1 MANPMIGKSSSQSSR
16 PKEPKKANITP
27 LSTRRFVA
35 WTVEITLFIASG
47 LVPYALGVY
56 VNSRSEIRRVPL
68 NPVLVVTEKA
78 IARPLALPV
87 SYGIRNVA
95 WPTNILWTL
104 ALLLPTGISAWQLYL
119 LAKTGSSTPKRWFGV
134 RVVNELGTP
143 PGLSAV
149 VVREGL
155 GRWTVPVSA
164 AYMLWRYSFLFPNL
178 ALFTSLIMLMILV
191 ESKGWPAQKH
201 RRSFHDQLAGTY
213 TIDAASTVIHPGEQS
228 KVIEND
234 VVDSSSTQKSSSIPS
249 PRNNPNLSL
258 LLVGLTSMIAVLS
271 TLIGTQIYIQTQENY
286 RRSEQTNSQK
296 FIELIKALNPNNGV
310 TNEDR
315 QRAVLALGSI
325 DDKQSVKLLIDL
337 LVKETDPKT
346 LDTIQQALTNT
357 GFKAIPELNR
367 MNQFLVKELQSTGK
381 SPNGEV
387 RQNQLILTQQVINKI
402 LAIYSGKINK
412 IDLSNAELGS
422 QVSGEKSLFNLVLNN
437 IDLSGIVLKSANLNQ
452 ANFQGSRFR
461 SVGEDGRWDTYD
473 DVIADLNNAQ
483 LKQANL
489 SNANLSRVSMSR
501 SDLSQANLNKANLSY
516 TRLFGANLSSTQL
529 VGTDL
534 RNAILEN
541 ASLTNADLSNANLTE
556 ANLYAAHLVRV
567 SAIGTQLAYANLTN
581 TDWQGADLS
590 EGYLDY
596 ANLSNA
602 NLSASRLTGATL
614 RWTNLENANLRNAD
628 LSRADLR
635 GANLTGTDFQGTILF
650 AGKQNP
656 EDQFVETPDIGSQNA
671 SIKGVDF
678 SKAKNLDPQQLAFIC
693 TQGGLHSRC
702 P

>member
-27 LSTRRFVA
+27 LATRRFVA

-104 ALLLPTGISAWQLYL
+104 ALLLPTGLSAWQLCL
-119 LAKTGSSTPKRWFGV
+119 LAKTGSTIPKRWFGV
-134 RVVNELGTP
+134 RVVNEAGTA
-143 PGLSAV
+143 PGLGAV
-149 VVREGL
+149 IVREGL

-164 AYMLWRYSFLFPNL
+164 AYLLWRYSFVFPNL
-178 ALFTSLIMLMILV
+178 ALFTSLTMLMILA
-191 ESKGWPAQKH
+191 ESKGWPNERH
-201 RRSFHDQLAGTY
+201 RRSFHDQLAGIY
-213 TIDAASTVIHPGEQS
+213 TIDAASTIIPGEQS
-228 KVIEND
+228 TIQEDDAATKQ
-234 VVDSSSTQKSSSIPS
+234 SPS
-249 PRNNPNLSL
+249 PKNNSNLGL
-258 LLVGLTSMIAVLS
+258 FLVGLTSMIAVLS
-271 TLIGTQIYIQTQENY
+271 TLIGTQIYIQTQESQ
-286 RRSEQTNSQK
+286 RRSEQTNNQK

-315 QRAVLALGSI
+315 QRVILALGSV
-325 DDKQSVKLLIDL
+325 DDKQAIKLLIDL

-367 MNQFLVKELQSTGK
+367 MNQFLAGELASMGK
-381 SPNGEV
+381 SDNGEV

-402 LAIYSGKINK
+402 LAIYSGKINN
-412 IDLSNAELGS
+412 IDLSKAELGS
-422 QVSGEKSLFNLVLNN
+422 QESGGKVLFNLVLNN
-437 IDLSGIVLKSANLNQ
+437 VDLSGIVLKSANLNQ

-473 DVIADLNNAQ
+473 DAIADLNNVQ

-501 SDLSQANLNKANLSY
+501 SDLSRANLNKANLSY

-567 SAIGTQLAYANLTN
+567 SAIGTQLAYANLTK

-590 EGYLDY
+590 ESYLDY
-596 ANLSNA
+596 ANLSYA
-602 NLSASRLTGATL
+602 NLSATRLNGASL
-614 RWTNLENANLRNAD
+614 RWANLENTNLRNTD

-635 GANLTGTDFQGTILF
+635 GANVTGADFQGTILF
-650 AGKQNP
+650 VGKQNP
-656 EDQFVETPDIGSQNA
+656 ADQFVETTDIGLQNA

>member
-27 LSTRRFVA
+27 LATRRFVA

-104 ALLLPTGISAWQLYL
+104 ALLLPTSLSAWQLYL
-119 LAKTGSSTPKRWFGV
+119 LAKTGSTIPKRWFGV
-134 RVVNELGTP
+134 RVVNEAGTA
-143 PGLSAV
+143 PGLGAV
-149 VVREGL
+149 IVREGL

-164 AYMLWRYSFLFPNL
+164 AYLLWRYSFVFPNL
-178 ALFTSLIMLMILV
+178 ALFTSLTMLMILA
-191 ESKGWPAQKH
+191 ESKGWPNEKH
-201 RRSFHDQLAGTY
+201 RRSFHDQLAGIY
-213 TIDAASTVIHPGEQS
+213 TIDAASTIIPGEQS
-228 KVIEND
+228 TIQEDDAATKQ
-234 VVDSSSTQKSSSIPS
+234 SPS
-249 PRNNPNLSL
+249 PKNNSNLGL
-258 LLVGLTSMIAVLS
+258 FLVGLTSMIAVLS
-271 TLIGTQIYIQTQENY
+271 TLIGTQIYIQTQESQ
-286 RRSEQTNSQK
+286 RRSEQTNNQK

-315 QRAVLALGSI
+315 QRVILALGSV
-325 DDKQSVKLLIDL
+325 DDKQAIKLLIDL

-367 MNQFLVKELQSTGK
+367 MNQFLAGELASMGK
-381 SPNGEV
+381 SDNGEV

-402 LAIYSGKINK
+402 LAIYSGKINN
-412 IDLSNAELGS
+412 IDLSKAELGS
-422 QVSGEKSLFNLVLNN
+422 QESGGKVLFNLVLNN
-437 IDLSGIVLKSANLNQ
+437 VDLSGIVLKSANLNQ

-473 DVIADLNNAQ
+473 DAIADLNNVQ

-501 SDLSQANLNKANLSY
+501 SDLSRANLNKANLSY

-567 SAIGTQLAYANLTN
+567 SAIGTQLAYANLTK

-590 EGYLDY
+590 ESYLDY
-596 ANLSNA
+596 ANLSYA
-602 NLSASRLTGATL
+602 NLSATRLNGASL
-614 RWTNLENANLRNAD
+614 RWANLENTNLRNTD

-635 GANLTGTDFQGTILF
+635 GANVTGADFQGTILF
-650 AGKQNP
+650 VGKQNP
-656 EDQFVETPDIGSQNA
+656 ADQFVETTDIGLQNA

>member
-16 PKEPKKANITP
+16 SKEPKQAKITP
-27 LSTRRFVA
+27 LATRRFVA

-104 ALLLPTGISAWQLYL
+104 ALLIPTSFGAWQLYL
-119 LAKTGSSTPKRWFGV
+119 LAKTGSTIPKRWFSV
-134 RVVNELGTP
+134 RVVNAAGTAPGLGTV
-143 PGLSAV
+143 L
-149 VVREGL
+149 VREGL

-164 AYMLWRYSFLFPNL
+164 AYLLWRYSFIFPNL
-178 ALFTSLIMLMILV
+178 ALFTSLTMLMILA
-191 ESKGWPAQKH
+191 ESQGWPVQKQ

-213 TIDAASTVIHPGEQS
+213 TIDATSTVSHPGEQS
-228 KVIEND
+228 TIND
-234 VVDSSSTQKSSSIPS
+234 ADVDSAATQKSSSTS
-249 PRNNPNLSL
+249 VPRNNPPLSL
-258 LLVGLTSMIAVLS
+258 FLVGLTSMIAVLS
-271 TLIGTQIYIQTQENY
+271 TLVGTQIYIQTQESQ

-296 FIELIKALNPNNGV
+296 FIELIKALNPNNAV
-310 TNEDR
+310 SNEER
-315 QRAVLALGSI
+315 QRAVLALGTI
-325 DDKQSVKLLIDL
+325 DDKQSIKLLIDL

-346 LDTIQQALTNT
+346 LDTIQQALSNT

-367 MNQFLVKELQSTGK
+367 MNQFLAGELQSMGK
-381 SPNGEV
+381 SPNGEI

-402 LAIYSGKINK
+402 LAVYSGKINN
-412 IDLSNAELGS
+412 IDLSKAQLGS
-422 QVSGEKSLFNLVLNN
+422 QASGGKTLFNLVLNN

-501 SDLSQANLNKANLSY
+501 SDLSRANLNKANLSY
-516 TRLFGANLSSTQL
+516 SRLFAANLSSTQL

-541 ASLTNADLSNANLTE
+541 ASLVNADLSNANLTE
-556 ANLYAAHLVRV
+556 ANLYAARLVRV
-567 SAIGTQLAYANLTN
+567 SAIGTQLAYANLTK

-590 EGYLDY
+590 EAYLDY
-596 ANLSNA
+596 ANLGDA
-602 NLSASRLTGATL
+602 NLTATRLTGVSL
-614 RWTNLENANLRNAD
+614 RSANLENANLQNAD

-635 GANLTGTDFQGTILF
+635 EANVDGANFQGTILF

-656 EDQFVETPDIGSQNA
+656 ADQFVETPDIGSQNA

-678 SKAKNLDPQQLAFIC
+678 TKAKNLDPQQLAFIC

>member
-1 MANPMIGKSSSQSSR
+1 
-16 PKEPKKANITP
+16 
-27 LSTRRFVA
+27 
-35 WTVEITLFIASG
+35 
-47 LVPYALGVY
+47 
-56 VNSRSEIRRVPL
+56 
-68 NPVLVVTEKA
+68 
-78 IARPLALPV
+78 
-87 SYGIRNVA
+87 
-95 WPTNILWTL
+95 ILWTL
-104 ALLLPTGISAWQLYL
+104 ALLLPIGLSAWQLYL
-119 LAKTGSSTPKRWFGV
+119 LAQTGSTIPKRWFGV
-134 RVVNELGTP
+134 RVVNAAGTAPGLGTV
-143 PGLSAV
+143 L
-149 VVREGL
+149 VREGL

-164 AYMLWRYSFLFPNL
+164 AYLLWRYSFVFPNL
-178 ALFTSLIMLMILV
+178 ALFTSLTMLMILA
-191 ESKGWPAQKH
+191 ESKGWPIQKQ

-213 TIDAASTVIHPGEQS
+213 TIDVTSTVTHPGEQS
-228 KVIEND
+228 TTNGDE
-234 VVDSSSTQKSSSIPS
+234 VDSSSTQQSSPS
-249 PRNNPNLSL
+249 PSLRNNPNLSL
-258 LLVGLTSMIAVLS
+258 FLVGLTSMIAVLS
-271 TLIGTQIYIQTQENY
+271 TLIGTQIYIQTQESQ
-286 RRSEQTNSQK
+286 RRREQTN
-296 FIELIKALNPNNGV
+296 IELIKTLNPNNSV
-310 TNEDR
+310 TSEDR
-315 QRAVLALGSI
+315 QRAILALGSI
-325 DDKQSVKLLIDL
+325 DNKQSIKLLVDL

-367 MNQFLVKELQSTGK
+367 MNQFIARELGSMGK
-381 SPNGEV
+381 SPNWEV

-412 IDLSNAELGS
+412 IDLSDAQLGS
-422 QVSGEKSLFNLVLNN
+422 QISRAKPLFNLVLNN

-473 DVIADLNNAQ
+473 DVIADLNNTQ
-483 LKQANL
+483 LKQANF

-516 TRLFGANLSSTQL
+516 TRLFAANLSSTQL

-534 RNAILEN
+534 SNAILEN
-541 ASLTNADLSNANLTE
+541 AILTNADLSNANLTE

-567 SAIGTQLAYANLTN
+567 SAIGTQLAYANLTK

-590 EGYLDY
+590 ESYLDY

-602 NLSASRLTGATL
+602 NLSATRLTGANL
-614 RWTNLENANLRNAD
+614 RSANLESANLRNAD

-635 GANLTGTDFQGTILF
+635 GANVAGADFQGTILF
-650 AGKQNP
+650 VGKQNP
-656 EDQFVETPDIGSQNA
+656 ADQFVETPDLGSQNA

-678 SKAKNLDPQQLAFIC
+678 GQAKNLDPQQLAFIC

>member
-27 LSTRRFVA
+27 LATRRFVA

-104 ALLLPTGISAWQLYL
+104 ALLLPTGLSAWQLCL
-119 LAKTGSSTPKRWFGV
+119 LAKTGSTIPKRWFGV
-134 RVVNELGTP
+134 RVVNEAGTA
-143 PGLSAV
+143 PGLGAV
-149 VVREGL
+149 IVREGL

-164 AYMLWRYSFLFPNL
+164 AYLLWRYSFVFPNL
-178 ALFTSLIMLMILV
+178 ALFTSLTMLMILA
-191 ESKGWPAQKH
+191 ESKGWPNEKH
-201 RRSFHDQLAGTY
+201 RRSFHDQLAGIY
-213 TIDAASTVIHPGEQS
+213 TIDAASTIIPGEQS
-228 KVIEND
+228 TIQEDDAATKQ
-234 VVDSSSTQKSSSIPS
+234 SPS
-249 PRNNPNLSL
+249 PKNNSNLGL
-258 LLVGLTSMIAVLS
+258 FLVGLTSMIAVLS
-271 TLIGTQIYIQTQENY
+271 TLIGTQIYIQTQESQ
-286 RRSEQTNSQK
+286 RRSEQTNNQK

-315 QRAVLALGSI
+315 QRVILALGSV
-325 DDKQSVKLLIDL
+325 DDKQAIKLLIDL

-367 MNQFLVKELQSTGK
+367 MNQFLAGELASMGK
-381 SPNGEV
+381 SDNGEV

-402 LAIYSGKINK
+402 LAIYSGKINN
-412 IDLSNAELGS
+412 IDLSKAELGS
-422 QVSGEKSLFNLVLNN
+422 QESGGKVLFNLVLNN
-437 IDLSGIVLKSANLNQ
+437 VDLSGIVLKSANLNQ

-473 DVIADLNNAQ
+473 DAIADLNNVQ

-501 SDLSQANLNKANLSY
+501 SDLSRANLNKANLSY

-567 SAIGTQLAYANLTN
+567 SAIGTQLAYANLTK

-590 EGYLDY
+590 ESYLDY
-596 ANLSNA
+596 ANLSYA
-602 NLSASRLTGATL
+602 NLSATRLNGASL
-614 RWTNLENANLRNAD
+614 RWANLENTNLRNTD

-635 GANLTGTDFQGTILF
+635 GANVTGADFQGTILF
-650 AGKQNP
+650 VGKQNP
-656 EDQFVETPDIGSQNA
+656 ADQFVETTDIGLQNA

-693 TQGGLHSRC
+693 TQGGLNSRC

>member
-27 LSTRRFVA
+27 LATRRFVA

-104 ALLLPTGISAWQLYL
+104 ALLLPTGLSAWQLCL
-119 LAKTGSSTPKRWFGV
+119 LAKTGSTIPKRWFGV
-134 RVVNELGTP
+134 RVVNEAGTA
-143 PGLSAV
+143 PGLGAV
-149 VVREGL
+149 IVREGL

-164 AYMLWRYSFLFPNL
+164 AYLLWRYSFVFPNL
-178 ALFTSLIMLMILV
+178 ALFTSLTMLMILA
-191 ESKGWPAQKH
+191 ESKGWPNEKH
-201 RRSFHDQLAGTY
+201 RRSFHDQLAGIY
-213 TIDAASTVIHPGEQS
+213 TIDAASTIIPGEQS
-228 KVIEND
+228 TIQEDDTATKQ
-234 VVDSSSTQKSSSIPS
+234 SPS
-249 PRNNPNLSL
+249 PKNNSNLGL
-258 LLVGLTSMIAVLS
+258 FLVGLTSMIAVLS
-271 TLIGTQIYIQTQENY
+271 TLIGTQIYIQTQESQ
-286 RRSEQTNSQK
+286 RRSEQTNNQK

-315 QRAVLALGSI
+315 QRVILALGSV
-325 DDKQSVKLLIDL
+325 DDKQAIKLLIDL

-367 MNQFLVKELQSTGK
+367 MNQFLAGELASMGK
-381 SPNGEV
+381 SDNGEV

-402 LAIYSGKINK
+402 LAIYSGKINN
-412 IDLSNAELGS
+412 IDLSKAELGS
-422 QVSGEKSLFNLVLNN
+422 QESGGKVLFNLVLNN
-437 IDLSGIVLKSANLNQ
+437 VDLSGIVLKSANLNQ

-473 DVIADLNNAQ
+473 DAIADLNNVQ

-501 SDLSQANLNKANLSY
+501 SDLSRANLNKANLSY

-567 SAIGTQLAYANLTN
+567 SAIGTQLAYANLTK

-590 EGYLDY
+590 ESYLDY
-596 ANLSNA
+596 ANLSYA
-602 NLSASRLTGATL
+602 NLSATRLNGASL
-614 RWTNLENANLRNAD
+614 RWANLENTNLRNTD

-635 GANLTGTDFQGTILF
+635 GANVTGADFQGTILF
-650 AGKQNP
+650 VGKQNP
-656 EDQFVETPDIGSQNA
+656 ADQFVETTDIGLQNA

>member
-16 PKEPKKANITP
+16 PKEPKKAKITP
-27 LSTRRFVA
+27 LATRRFVA

-47 LVPYALGVY
+47 LVPYSLGVY
-56 VNSRSEIRRVPL
+56 VNSRSEIRRSPL

-78 IARPLALPV
+78 IARPLALPI

-104 ALLLPTGISAWQLYL
+104 ALLLPTSLCGWQLYL
-119 LAKTGSSTPKRWFGV
+119 LAKTGSTIPKRWFGV
-134 RVVNELGTP
+134 KVVNEAGTA
-143 PGLSAV
+143 PGLSAII
-149 VVREGL
+149 VREGL
-155 GRWTVPVSA
+155 GRWTIPVSA
-164 AYMLWRYSFLFPNL
+164 AYLLWRYSFVFPNL
-178 ALFTSLIMLMILV
+178 ALFTSLTMLMILA
-191 ESKGWPAQKH
+191 ESKGWPNHKH
-201 RRSFHDQLAGTY
+201 PRSFHDQLAGTY
-213 TIDAASTVIHPGEQS
+213 TIDATSTFIPSEEHS
-228 KVIEND
+228 TTTENN
-234 VVDSSSTQKSSSIPS
+234 VSTSSS
-249 PRNNPNLSL
+249 RNNSNISL
-258 LLVGLTSMIAVLS
+258 FLVGLTSMIAVLS
-271 TLIGTQIYIQTQENY
+271 TLIGTQIYIQTQESQ

-296 FIELIKALNPNNGV
+296 FLELIKALNPNNGV

-315 QRAVLALGSI
+315 QRVILALGSV
-325 DDKQSVKLLIDL
+325 DDKQAIKLLIDL

-346 LDTIQQALTNT
+346 LDTIQQALTNA

-367 MNQFLVKELQSTGK
+367 MNQFIAGELASVGK
-381 SPNGEV
+381 SGNGEV

-402 LAIYSGKINK
+402 LAIYSGKINN
-412 IDLSNAELGS
+412 IDLSKAELGS
-422 QVSGEKSLFNLVLNN
+422 QESGGKSLFNLVLNN
-437 IDLSGIVLKSANLNQ
+437 VDLSGIVLKSANLNQ

-473 DVIADLNNAQ
+473 DAIADLNNTQ

-489 SNANLSRVSMSR
+489 SNTNLSRVSMSR
-501 SDLSQANLNKANLSY
+501 SDLSRANLNKANLSY

-529 VGTDL
+529 IGTDL

-567 SAIGTQLAYANLTN
+567 SAIGTQLAYANLTK

-590 EGYLDY
+590 KSYLDY
-596 ANLSNA
+596 ANLSHA
-602 NLSASRLTGATL
+602 NLSATRLTGASL
-614 RWTNLENANLRNAD
+614 RSTNLENANFRNAD

-635 GANLTGTDFQGTILF
+635 GANVAGADFQGTILF
-650 AGKQNP
+650 VSKQNLA
-656 EDQFVETPDIGSQNA
+656 DQFVETPDIGSQNA

-693 TQGGLHSRC
+693 TQGGLNSRC

>member
-16 PKEPKKANITP
+16 PKEPKKAKITP
-27 LSTRRFVA
+27 LATRRFVA

-47 LVPYALGVY
+47 LVPYSLGVY

-78 IARPLALPV
+78 IARPLALPI

-104 ALLLPTGISAWQLYL
+104 ALLLPTSLCGWQLYL
-119 LAKTGSSTPKRWFGV
+119 LAKTGSTIPKRWFGV
-134 RVVNELGTP
+134 KVVNEAGTA
-143 PGLSAV
+143 PGLSAII
-149 VVREGL
+149 VREGL
-155 GRWTVPVSA
+155 GRWTIPVSA
-164 AYMLWRYSFLFPNL
+164 AYLLWRYSFVFPNL
-178 ALFTSLIMLMILV
+178 ALFTSLAMLMILA
-191 ESKGWPAQKH
+191 ESKGWPNHKH
-201 RRSFHDQLAGTY
+201 PRSFHDQLAGTY
-213 TIDAASTVIHPGEQS
+213 TIDATSTVIPSEEHS
-228 KVIEND
+228 TTTENN
-234 VVDSSSTQKSSSIPS
+234 VSTSSS
-249 PRNNPNLSL
+249 RNNSNISL
-258 LLVGLTSMIAVLS
+258 FLVGLTSMIAVLS
-271 TLIGTQIYIQTQENY
+271 TLIGTQIYIQTQESQ

-296 FIELIKALNPNNGV
+296 FLELIKALNPNNGV

-315 QRAVLALGSI
+315 QRVILALGSV
-325 DDKQSVKLLIDL
+325 DDKQAIKLLIDL

-346 LDTIQQALTNT
+346 LDTIQQALTNA

-367 MNQFLVKELQSTGK
+367 MNQFIAGELASVGK
-381 SPNGEV
+381 SGNGEV

-402 LAIYSGKINK
+402 LAIYSGKINN
-412 IDLSNAELGS
+412 IDLSKAELGS
-422 QVSGEKSLFNLVLNN
+422 QESGGKSLFNLVLNN
-437 IDLSGIVLKSANLNQ
+437 VDLSGIVLKSANLNQ

-473 DVIADLNNAQ
+473 DAIADLNNTQ

-489 SNANLSRVSMSR
+489 SNTNLSRVSMSR
-501 SDLSQANLNKANLSY
+501 SDLSRANLNKANLSY

-529 VGTDL
+529 IGTDL

-556 ANLYAAHLVRV
+556 ANLYAANLVRV
-567 SAIGTQLAYANLTN
+567 SAIGTQLAYANLTK

-590 EGYLDY
+590 ESYLDY
-596 ANLSNA
+596 ANLSHA
-602 NLSASRLTGATL
+602 NLSATRLTGASL
-614 RWTNLENANLRNAD
+614 RSTNLENANFRNAD

-635 GANLTGTDFQGTILF
+635 GANVAGADFQGTILF
-650 AGKQNP
+650 VSKQNLA
-656 EDQFVETPDIGSQNA
+656 DQFVETPDLGSQNA

-678 SKAKNLDPQQLAFIC
+678 SQAKNLDPQQLAFIC
-693 TQGGLHSRC
+693 TQGGLNSRC

>member
-27 LSTRRFVA
+27 LATRRFVA

-104 ALLLPTGISAWQLYL
+104 ALLLPTSLSAWQLCL
-119 LAKTGSSTPKRWFGV
+119 LAKTGSTIPKRWFGV
-134 RVVNELGTP
+134 RVVNEAGTA
-143 PGLSAV
+143 PGLGAV
-149 VVREGL
+149 IVREGL

-164 AYMLWRYSFLFPNL
+164 AYLLWRYSFVFPNL
-178 ALFTSLIMLMILV
+178 ALFTSLTMLMILA
-191 ESKGWPAQKH
+191 ESKGWPNEKH
-201 RRSFHDQLAGTY
+201 RRSFHDQLAGIY
-213 TIDAASTVIHPGEQS
+213 TIDAASTIIPGEQS
-228 KVIEND
+228 TIQEDDTATKQ
-234 VVDSSSTQKSSSIPS
+234 SPS
-249 PRNNPNLSL
+249 PKNNSNLGL
-258 LLVGLTSMIAVLS
+258 FLVGLTSMIAVLS
-271 TLIGTQIYIQTQENY
+271 TLIGTQIYIQTQESQ
-286 RRSEQTNSQK
+286 RRSEQTNNQK

-315 QRAVLALGSI
+315 QRVILALGSV
-325 DDKQSVKLLIDL
+325 DDKQAIKLLIDL

-367 MNQFLVKELQSTGK
+367 MNQFLAGELASMGK
-381 SPNGEV
+381 SDNGEV

-402 LAIYSGKINK
+402 LAIYSGKINN
-412 IDLSNAELGS
+412 IDLSKAELGS
-422 QVSGEKSLFNLVLNN
+422 QESGGKVLFNLVLNN
-437 IDLSGIVLKSANLNQ
+437 VDLSGIVLKSANLNQ

-473 DVIADLNNAQ
+473 DAIADLNNVQ

-501 SDLSQANLNKANLSY
+501 SDLSRANLNKANLSY

-556 ANLYAAHLVRV
+556 ANLYAAHLVRD
-567 SAIGTQLAYANLTN
+567 SAIGTQLAYANLTK

-590 EGYLDY
+590 ESYLDY
-596 ANLSNA
+596 ANLSYA
-602 NLSASRLTGATL
+602 NLSATRLNGASL
-614 RWTNLENANLRNAD
+614 RWANLENTNLRNTD

-635 GANLTGTDFQGTILF
+635 GANVTGADFQGTILF
-650 AGKQNP
+650 VGKQNP
-656 EDQFVETPDIGSQNA
+656 ADQFVETTDIGLQNA

>member
-16 PKEPKKANITP
+16 PKEPKKAKITP
-27 LSTRRFVA
+27 LATRRFVA

-47 LVPYALGVY
+47 LVPYSLGVY

-78 IARPLALPV
+78 IARPLALPI

-104 ALLLPTGISAWQLYL
+104 ALLLPTSLCGWQLYL
-119 LAKTGSSTPKRWFGV
+119 LAKTGSTIPKRWFGV
-134 RVVNELGTP
+134 RVVNEAGTA
-143 PGLSAV
+143 PGLGAV

-155 GRWTVPVSA
+155 GRWTIPVSA
-164 AYMLWRYSFLFPNL
+164 AYLLWRYSFVFPNL
-178 ALFTSLIMLMILV
+178 ALFASLTMLMILA
-191 ESKGWPAQKH
+191 ESKGWPNEKH
-201 RRSFHDQLAGTY
+201 RRSFHDQLAGIY
-213 TIDAASTVIHPGEQS
+213 TIDAASTIIPGEQS
-228 KVIEND
+228 TIQEDDAATKQ
-234 VVDSSSTQKSSSIPS
+234 SPS
-249 PRNNPNLSL
+249 PKNNSNLGL
-258 LLVGLTSMIAVLS
+258 FLVGLTSMIAVLS
-271 TLIGTQIYIQTQENY
+271 TLIGTQIYIQTQESQ
-286 RRSEQTNSQK
+286 RRSEQTNNQK

-315 QRAVLALGSI
+315 QRVILALGSV
-325 DDKQSVKLLIDL
+325 DDKQAIKLLIDL

-367 MNQFLVKELQSTGK
+367 MNQFLAGELASMGK
-381 SPNGEV
+381 SDNGEV

-402 LAIYSGKINK
+402 LAIYSGKINN
-412 IDLSNAELGS
+412 IDLSKAELGS
-422 QVSGEKSLFNLVLNN
+422 QESGGKVLFNLVLNN
-437 IDLSGIVLKSANLNQ
+437 VDLSGIVLKSANLNQ

-473 DVIADLNNAQ
+473 DAIADLNNVQ

-501 SDLSQANLNKANLSY
+501 SDLSRANLNKANLSY

-556 ANLYAAHLVRV
+556 ANLYAANLVRV
-567 SAIGTQLAYANLTN
+567 SAIGTQLAYANLTT

-590 EGYLDY
+590 ESYLDY
-596 ANLSNA
+596 ANLSHA
-602 NLSASRLTGATL
+602 NLSATRLTGASL
-614 RWTNLENANLRNAD
+614 RSTNLENANLRSAD

-635 GANLTGTDFQGTILF
+635 GANVAGADFQGTILF
-650 AGKQNP
+650 VGKQNLA
-656 EDQFVETPDIGSQNA
+656 DQFVETPDIGSQNA

-678 SKAKNLDPQQLAFIC
+678 SQAKNLDPQQLAFIC
-693 TQGGLHSRC
+693 TQGGLNSRC

>member
-27 LSTRRFVA
+27 LATRRFVA

-104 ALLLPTGISAWQLYL
+104 ALLLPTGLSAWQLCL
-119 LAKTGSSTPKRWFGV
+119 LAKTGSTIPKRWFGV
-134 RVVNELGTP
+134 RVVNEAGTA
-143 PGLSAV
+143 PGLGAV
-149 VVREGL
+149 IVREGL

-164 AYMLWRYSFLFPNL
+164 AYLLWRYSFVFPNL
-178 ALFTSLIMLMILV
+178 ALFTSLTMLMILA
-191 ESKGWPAQKH
+191 ESKGWPNERH
-201 RRSFHDQLAGTY
+201 RRSFHDQLAGIY
-213 TIDAASTVIHPGEQS
+213 TIDAASIIPPGEQS
-228 KVIEND
+228 TIQEDDAATKQ
-234 VVDSSSTQKSSSIPS
+234 SPS
-249 PRNNPNLSL
+249 PKNNSNLGL
-258 LLVGLTSMIAVLS
+258 FLVGLTSMIAVLS
-271 TLIGTQIYIQTQENY
+271 TLIGTQIYIQTQESQ
-286 RRSEQTNSQK
+286 RRSEQTNNQK

-315 QRAVLALGSI
+315 QRVILALGSV
-325 DDKQSVKLLIDL
+325 DDKQAIKLLIDL

-367 MNQFLVKELQSTGK
+367 MNQFLAGELASMGK
-381 SPNGEV
+381 SDNGEV

-402 LAIYSGKINK
+402 LAIYSGKINN
-412 IDLSNAELGS
+412 IDLSKAELGS
-422 QVSGEKSLFNLVLNN
+422 QESGGKVLFNLVLNN
-437 IDLSGIVLKSANLNQ
+437 VDLSGIVLKSANLNQ

-473 DVIADLNNAQ
+473 DAIADLNNVQ

-501 SDLSQANLNKANLSY
+501 SDLSRANLNKANLSY

-567 SAIGTQLAYANLTN
+567 SAIGTQLAYANLTK

-590 EGYLDY
+590 ESYLDY
-596 ANLSNA
+596 ANLSYA
-602 NLSASRLTGATL
+602 NLSATRLNGASL
-614 RWTNLENANLRNAD
+614 RWANLENTNLRNTD

-635 GANLTGTDFQGTILF
+635 GANVTGADFQGTILF
-650 AGKQNP
+650 VGKQNP
-656 EDQFVETPDIGSQNA
+656 ADQFVETTDIGLQNA

>member
-27 LSTRRFVA
+27 LATRRFVA

-104 ALLLPTGISAWQLYL
+104 ALLLPTGLSAWQLCL
-119 LAKTGSSTPKRWFGV
+119 LAKTGSTIPKRWFGV
-134 RVVNELGTP
+134 RVVNEAGTA
-143 PGLSAV
+143 PGLGAV
-149 VVREGL
+149 IVREGL

-164 AYMLWRYSFLFPNL
+164 AYLLWRYSFVFPNL
-178 ALFTSLIMLMILV
+178 ALFTSLTMLMILA
-191 ESKGWPAQKH
+191 ESKGWPNEKH
-201 RRSFHDQLAGTY
+201 RRSFHDQLAGIY
-213 TIDAASTVIHPGEQS
+213 TIDAASTIIPGEQS
-228 KVIEND
+228 TIQEDDAATKQ
-234 VVDSSSTQKSSSIPS
+234 SPS
-249 PRNNPNLSL
+249 PKNNSNLGL
-258 LLVGLTSMIAVLS
+258 FLVGLTSMIAVLS
-271 TLIGTQIYIQTQENY
+271 TLIGTQIYIQTQESQ
-286 RRSEQTNSQK
+286 RRSEQTNNQK

-315 QRAVLALGSI
+315 QRVILALGSV
-325 DDKQSVKLLIDL
+325 DDKQAIKLLIDL

-367 MNQFLVKELQSTGK
+367 MNQFLAGELASMGK
-381 SPNGEV
+381 SDNGEV

-402 LAIYSGKINK
+402 LAIYSGKINN
-412 IDLSNAELGS
+412 IDLSKAELGS
-422 QVSGEKSLFNLVLNN
+422 QESGGKVLFNLVLNN
-437 IDLSGIVLKSANLNQ
+437 VDLSGIVLKSANLNQ

-473 DVIADLNNAQ
+473 DAIADLNNVQ

-501 SDLSQANLNKANLSY
+501 SDLSRANLNKANLSY

-567 SAIGTQLAYANLTN
+567 SAIGTQLAYANLTK

-590 EGYLDY
+590 ESYLDY
-596 ANLSNA
+596 ANLSYA
-602 NLSASRLTGATL
+602 NLSATRLNGASL
-614 RWTNLENANLRNAD
+614 RWANLENTNLRNTD

-635 GANLTGTDFQGTILF
+635 GANVTGADFQGTILF
-650 AGKQNP
+650 VGKQNP
-656 EDQFVETPDIGSQNA
+656 ADQFVETTDIGLQNA

>member
-27 LSTRRFVA
+27 LATRRFVA

-104 ALLLPTGISAWQLYL
+104 ALLLPTGLSAWQLCL
-119 LAKTGSSTPKRWFGV
+119 LAKTGSTIPKRWFGV
-134 RVVNELGTP
+134 RVVNEAGTA
-143 PGLSAV
+143 PGLGAV
-149 VVREGL
+149 IVREGL

-164 AYMLWRYSFLFPNL
+164 AYLLWRYSFVFPNL
-178 ALFTSLIMLMILV
+178 ALFTSLTMLMILA
-191 ESKGWPAQKH
+191 ESKGWPNERH
-201 RRSFHDQLAGTY
+201 RRSFHDQLAGIY
-213 TIDAASTVIHPGEQS
+213 TIDAASTIIPGEQS
-228 KVIEND
+228 TIQEDDAATKQ
-234 VVDSSSTQKSSSIPS
+234 SPS
-249 PRNNPNLSL
+249 PKNNSNLGL
-258 LLVGLTSMIAVLS
+258 FLVGLTSMIAVLS
-271 TLIGTQIYIQTQENY
+271 TLIGTQIYIQTQESQ
-286 RRSEQTNSQK
+286 RRSEQTNNQK

-315 QRAVLALGSI
+315 QRVILALGSV
-325 DDKQSVKLLIDL
+325 DDKQAIKLLIDL

-367 MNQFLVKELQSTGK
+367 MNQFLAGEIASMGK
-381 SPNGEV
+381 SDNGEV

-402 LAIYSGKINK
+402 LAIYSGKINN
-412 IDLSNAELGS
+412 IDLSKAELGS
-422 QVSGEKSLFNLVLNN
+422 QESGGKVLFNLVLNN
-437 IDLSGIVLKSANLNQ
+437 VDLSGIVLKSANLNQ

-473 DVIADLNNAQ
+473 DAIADLNNVQ

-501 SDLSQANLNKANLSY
+501 SDLSRANLNKANLSY

-567 SAIGTQLAYANLTN
+567 SAIGTQLAYANLTK

-590 EGYLDY
+590 ESYLDY
-596 ANLSNA
+596 ANLSYA
-602 NLSASRLTGATL
+602 NLSATRLNGASL
-614 RWTNLENANLRNAD
+614 RWANLENTNLRNTD

-635 GANLTGTDFQGTILF
+635 GANVTGADFQGTILF
-650 AGKQNP
+650 VGKQNP
-656 EDQFVETPDIGSQNA
+656 ADQFVETTDIGLQNA

>member
-16 PKEPKKANITP
+16 PKEPKKSKITP
-27 LSTRRFVA
+27 LATRRFVA

-47 LVPYALGVY
+47 LVPYSLGVY

-78 IARPLALPV
+78 IARPLALPI

-104 ALLLPTGISAWQLYL
+104 ALLLPTSLCGWQLYL
-119 LAKTGSSTPKRWFGV
+119 LAKTGSTIPKRWFGV
-134 RVVNELGTP
+134 RVVNEAGTA
-143 PGLSAV
+143 PGLGAV

-155 GRWTVPVSA
+155 GRWTIPVSA
-164 AYMLWRYSFLFPNL
+164 AYLLWRYSFVFPNL
-178 ALFTSLIMLMILV
+178 ALFTSLTMLMILA
-191 ESKGWPAQKH
+191 ESKGWPNQK
-201 RRSFHDQLAGTY
+201 RPRSFHDQLAGTY
-213 TIDAASTVIHPGEQS
+213 TIDATSTVIPSGEHS
-228 KVIEND
+228 TTTENN
-234 VVDSSSTQKSSSIPS
+234 VDSSQSPSPAS
-249 PRNNPNLSL
+249 PRNNSSISL
-258 LLVGLTSMIAVLS
+258 FLVGLTSMIAVLS
-271 TLIGTQIYIQTQENY
+271 TLIGTQIYIQTQESQ
-286 RRSEQTNSQK
+286 RRNEQTNSQK
-296 FIELIKALNPNNGV
+296 FLELIKALNPNNGV

-315 QRAVLALGSI
+315 QRVILALGSV
-325 DDKQSVKLLIDL
+325 DDKQAIKLLIDL

-346 LDTIQQALTNT
+346 LDTIQQALTNA

-367 MNQFLVKELQSTGK
+367 MNQFLAGELASAGK
-381 SPNGEV
+381 SSNGEI

-402 LAIYSGKINK
+402 LAIYSGETNK
-412 IDLSNAELGS
+412 IDLSNAQLGS
-422 QVSGEKSLFNLVLNN
+422 QASGEKPLFNLVLNN
-437 IDLSGIVLKSANLNQ
+437 VDLSGIVLKSANLNQ

-473 DVIADLNNAQ
+473 DAIADLNNTQ

-489 SNANLSRVSMSR
+489 SNTNLSRVSMSR
-501 SDLSQANLNKANLSY
+501 SDLSRANLNKANLSY

-556 ANLYAAHLVRV
+556 ANLYAANLVRV
-567 SAIGTQLAYANLTN
+567 SAIGTQLAYANLTK

-590 EGYLDY
+590 ESYLDY
-596 ANLSNA
+596 ANLSHA
-602 NLSASRLTGATL
+602 NLSATRLTGASL
-614 RWTNLENANLRNAD
+614 RSTNLENANLRSAD

-635 GANLTGTDFQGTILF
+635 GANVAGADFQGTILF
-650 AGKQNP
+650 VGKQNLA
-656 EDQFVETPDIGSQNA
+656 DQFVETPDIGSQNA

-678 SKAKNLDPQQLAFIC
+678 SQAKNLDPQQLAFIC
-693 TQGGLHSRC
+693 TQGGLNSRC

>member
-27 LSTRRFVA
+27 LATRRFVA

-104 ALLLPTGISAWQLYL
+104 ALLLPTGLSAWQLCL
-119 LAKTGSSTPKRWFGV
+119 LAKTGSTIPKRWFGV
-134 RVVNELGTP
+134 RVVNEAGTA
-143 PGLSAV
+143 PGLGAV
-149 VVREGL
+149 IVREGL

-164 AYMLWRYSFLFPNL
+164 AYLLWRYSFVFPNL
-178 ALFTSLIMLMILV
+178 ALFTSLTMLMILA
-191 ESKGWPAQKH
+191 ESKGWPNEKH
-201 RRSFHDQLAGTY
+201 RRSFHDQLAGIY
-213 TIDAASTVIHPGEQS
+213 TIDAASTIIPGEQS
-228 KVIEND
+228 TIQEDDTATKQ
-234 VVDSSSTQKSSSIPS
+234 SPS
-249 PRNNPNLSL
+249 PKNNSNLGL
-258 LLVGLTSMIAVLS
+258 FLVGLTSMIAVLS
-271 TLIGTQIYIQTQENY
+271 TLIGTQIYIQTQESQ
-286 RRSEQTNSQK
+286 RRSEQTNNQK

-315 QRAVLALGSI
+315 QRVILALGSV
-325 DDKQSVKLLIDL
+325 DDKQAIKLLIDL

-367 MNQFLVKELQSTGK
+367 MNQFLAGEIASMGK
-381 SPNGEV
+381 SDNGEV

-402 LAIYSGKINK
+402 LAIYSGKINN
-412 IDLSNAELGS
+412 IDLSKAELGS
-422 QVSGEKSLFNLVLNN
+422 QESGGKVLFNLVLNN
-437 IDLSGIVLKSANLNQ
+437 VDLSGIVLKSANLNQ

-473 DVIADLNNAQ
+473 DAIADLNNVQ

-501 SDLSQANLNKANLSY
+501 SDLSRANLNKANLSY

-567 SAIGTQLAYANLTN
+567 SAIGTQLAYANLTK

-590 EGYLDY
+590 ESYLDY
-596 ANLSNA
+596 ANLSYA
-602 NLSASRLTGATL
+602 NLSATRLNGASL
-614 RWTNLENANLRNAD
+614 RWANLENTNLRNTD

-635 GANLTGTDFQGTILF
+635 GANVTGADFQGTILF
-650 AGKQNP
+650 VGKQNP
-656 EDQFVETPDIGSQNA
+656 ADQFVETTDIGLQNA

>member
-27 LSTRRFVA
+27 LATRRFVA

-104 ALLLPTGISAWQLYL
+104 ALLLPTGLSAWQLCL
-119 LAKTGSSTPKRWFGV
+119 LAKTGSTIPKRWFGV
-134 RVVNELGTP
+134 RVVNEAGTA
-143 PGLSAV
+143 PGLGAV
-149 VVREGL
+149 IVREGL

-164 AYMLWRYSFLFPNL
+164 AYLLWRYSFVFPNL
-178 ALFTSLIMLMILV
+178 ALFTSLTMLMILA
-191 ESKGWPAQKH
+191 ESKGWPNERH
-201 RRSFHDQLAGTY
+201 RRSFHDQLAGIY
-213 TIDAASTVIHPGEQS
+213 TIDAASTIIPGEQS
-228 KVIEND
+228 TIQEDDTATKQ
-234 VVDSSSTQKSSSIPS
+234 SPS
-249 PRNNPNLSL
+249 PKNNSNLGL
-258 LLVGLTSMIAVLS
+258 FLVGLTSMIAVLS
-271 TLIGTQIYIQTQENY
+271 TLIGTQIYIQTQESQ
-286 RRSEQTNSQK
+286 RRSEQTNNQK

-315 QRAVLALGSI
+315 QRVILALGSV
-325 DDKQSVKLLIDL
+325 DDKQAIKLLIDL

-367 MNQFLVKELQSTGK
+367 MNQFLAGELASMGK
-381 SPNGEV
+381 SDNGEV

-402 LAIYSGKINK
+402 LAIYSGKINN
-412 IDLSNAELGS
+412 IDLSKAELGS
-422 QVSGEKSLFNLVLNN
+422 QESGGKVLFNLVLNN
-437 IDLSGIVLKSANLNQ
+437 VDLSGIVLKSANLNQ

-473 DVIADLNNAQ
+473 DAIADLNNVQ

-501 SDLSQANLNKANLSY
+501 SDLSRANLNKANLSY

-567 SAIGTQLAYANLTN
+567 SAIGTQLAYANLTK

-590 EGYLDY
+590 ESYLDY
-596 ANLSNA
+596 ANLSYA
-602 NLSASRLTGATL
+602 NLSATRLNGASL
-614 RWTNLENANLRNAD
+614 RWANLENTNLRNTD

-635 GANLTGTDFQGTILF
+635 GANVTGADFQGTILF
-650 AGKQNP
+650 VGKQNP
-656 EDQFVETPDIGSQNA
+656 ADQFVETTDIGLQNA

>member
-27 LSTRRFVA
+27 LATRRFVA

-47 LVPYALGVY
+47 LVPYGLGVY

-68 NPVLVVTEKA
+68 NPVLVITEKA
-78 IARPLALPV
+78 IARPLALPIN
-87 SYGIRNVA
+87 YGIRNVA

-104 ALLLPTGISAWQLYL
+104 ALLLPTTLSAWQLYL
-119 LAKTGSSTPKRWFGV
+119 LAKTGSTIPKRWLGI
-134 RVVNELGTP
+134 RVVNESGTV
-143 PGLSAV
+143 PGFGAV

-164 AYMLWRYSFLFPNL
+164 AYLLWRYSFVFPNL
-178 ALFTSLIMLMILV
+178 ALFTSFTMLMILA
-191 ESKGWPAQKH
+191 EAYGWPAQRH
-201 RRSFHDQLAGTY
+201 RRAFHDQIAGTY
-213 TIDAASTVIHPGEQS
+213 TVDAISTVSPSQEQS
-228 KVIEND
+228 TINEND
-234 VVDSSSTQKSSSIPS
+234 VDRSSTQPTIPTSSQK
-249 PRNNPNLSL
+249 NNPNLNL
-258 LLVGLTSMIAVLS
+258 FLVGLTSMIAVLS
-271 TLIGTQIYIQTQENY
+271 TLVGTQIYIQTQESH

-315 QRAVLALGSI
+315 QRAILALGSI
-325 DDKQSVKLLIDL
+325 DDKQSIKLLVDL

-357 GFKAIPELNR
+357 GFKSIPELNR
-367 MNQFLVKELQSTGK
+367 MNQFLAGELQSMAK
-381 SPNGEV
+381 SPNWEV

-402 LAIYSGKINK
+402 LAIYSGKIND
-412 IDLSNAELGS
+412 IDLSNAQLNS
-422 QVSGEKSLFNLVLNN
+422 QDSGGKSLFNLVLNN
-437 IDLSGIVLKSANLNQ
+437 VDLSGIVLKSANLNQ

-473 DVIADLNNAQ
+473 DVIADLNNVQ

-501 SDLSQANLNKANLSY
+501 SDLSRANLNKANLSY
-516 TRLFGANLSSTQL
+516 TRLFAANLSSTQL

-541 ASLTNADLSNANLTE
+541 ASLTNADLSDANLTE

-567 SAIGTQLAYANLTN
+567 SAIGTQLAYANLTK

-590 EGYLDY
+590 DAYLDY

-602 NLSASRLTGATL
+602 NLSATRLTGASL
-614 RWTNLENANLRNAD
+614 RSANLEATNLRNAD

-635 GANLTGTDFQGTILF
+635 GANVAGADFQGTILF
-650 AGKQNP
+650 VGKQDPAN
-656 EDQFVETPDIGSQNA
+656 QFVETPDLGSQNA
-671 SIKGVDF
+671 SIQGVDF

>member
-16 PKEPKKANITP
+16 SKEPKKAKITP
-27 LSTRRFVA
+27 LATRRFVA

-56 VNSRSEIRRVPL
+56 VNSRSEIQRVPL

-104 ALLLPTGISAWQLYL
+104 ALLLPTSFGAWQLYL
-119 LAKTGSSTPKRWFGV
+119 LAKTGSTIPKRWFRV
-134 RVVNELGTP
+134 RVVTAAGTA
-143 PGLSAV
+143 PGLGAII
-149 VVREGL
+149 VREGL

-164 AYMLWRYSFLFPNL
+164 AYLLWRYSFIFPNL
-178 ALFTSLIMLMILV
+178 ALFTSLTMLMILA
-191 ESKGWPAQKH
+191 ESKGWPVQKH
-201 RRSFHDQLAGTY
+201 RRSFHDQIAGTY
-213 TIDAASTVIHPGEQS
+213 TIDATSTVSHPGEQS
-228 KVIEND
+228 TINEAD
-234 VVDSSSTQKSSSIPS
+234 VDSAATQKSSSTPV
-249 PRNNPNLSL
+249 PKNNSYLSL
-258 LLVGLTSMIAVLS
+258 FLVGLTSMIAVLS
-271 TLIGTQIYIQTQENY
+271 TLVGTQIYIQTQESQ

-296 FIELIKALNPNNGV
+296 FIELIKALNPSSGV

-315 QRAVLALGSI
+315 QRAVLALGTI
-325 DDKQSVKLLIDL
+325 DDKQSIKLLIDL

-367 MNQFLVKELQSTGK
+367 MNQFLAEELASMGK
-381 SPNGEV
+381 SPKSDI

-402 LAIYSGKINK
+402 LAVYSGKINN
-412 IDLSNAELGS
+412 IDLSKAELGS
-422 QVSGEKSLFNLVLNN
+422 QASGGKSLFNLVLNN

-473 DVIADLNNAQ
+473 DVIADLNNVQ
-483 LKQANL
+483 LKAANL
-489 SNANLSRVSMSR
+489 SNTNLSRVSMSR
-501 SDLSQANLNKANLSY
+501 SDLSRANLNKANLSY
-516 TRLFGANLSSTQL
+516 IRLFAANLSSTQL

-541 ASLTNADLSNANLTE
+541 ASLINADLSNANLTE
-556 ANLYAAHLVRV
+556 ANLYAARLVRV
-567 SAIGTQLAYANLTN
+567 SAIGTQLAYANLTK

-590 EGYLDY
+590 EAYLDY
-596 ANLSNA
+596 ANLSDA
-602 NLSASRLTGATL
+602 NLTATRLTGVSL
-614 RWTNLENANLRNAD
+614 RSANLENANLQNAD

-635 GANLTGTDFQGTILF
+635 KANVDGANFQGTILF
-650 AGKQNP
+650 VGKQNP
-656 EDQFVETPDIGSQNA
+656 ADQFVETPDIGSQNA

-678 SKAKNLDPQQLAFIC
+678 TKAKNLDPQQLAFIC

>member
-16 PKEPKKANITP
+16 PKEPKKSKITP
-27 LSTRRFVA
+27 LATRRFVA

-68 NPVLVVTEKA
+68 NPVLVITEKA

-104 ALLLPTGISAWQLYL
+104 ALLLPTGLSAWQLYL
-119 LAKTGSSTPKRWFGV
+119 LAKTGSTIPKRWFGV
-134 RVVNELGTP
+134 RVVNAAGTAPGLGT
-143 PGLSAV
+143 V
-149 VVREGL
+149 IVREGL
-155 GRWTVPVSA
+155 GRWTVPISA
-164 AYMLWRYSFLFPNL
+164 AYLLWRYSFVFPNL
-178 ALFTSLIMLMILV
+178 ALFTSLTMLMILA
-191 ESKGWPAQKH
+191 ESKGWPVQKQ

-213 TIDAASTVIHPGEQS
+213 TIDVTSTISHPGEQS
-228 KVIEND
+228 ATNGDE
-234 VVDSSSTQKSSSIPS
+234 VDSSLTQKSSPIPS
-249 PRNNPNLSL
+249 PKNNPNLNL
-258 LLVGLTSMIAVLS
+258 FLVGLTSMIAVLS
-271 TLIGTQIYIQTQENY
+271 TLIGTQIYIQTQESQ

-310 TNEDR
+310 SNEDR

-325 DDKQSVKLLIDL
+325 DDKQSIKLLVDL

-367 MNQFLVKELQSTGK
+367 MNQFLAGELGSMGK
-381 SPNGEV
+381 SPNWEI

-412 IDLSNAELGS
+412 IDLSSTQLGA
-422 QVSGEKSLFNLVLNN
+422 QGSGEKPLFNLVLNN
-437 IDLSGIVLKSANLNQ
+437 IDLSGIVLKSANLNK

-473 DVIADLNNAQ
+473 DVIADLNNTQ

-516 TRLFGANLSSTQL
+516 TRLFAANLSSTQL

-541 ASLTNADLSNANLTE
+541 ATLTNADLSNANLTE
-556 ANLYAAHLVRV
+556 ANLYAANLVRV
-567 SAIGTQLAYANLTN
+567 SAIGTQLAYANLTK

-590 EGYLDY
+590 ESYLDY

-602 NLSASRLTGATL
+602 NLSATRLTGANL
-614 RWTNLENANLRNAD
+614 RSANLENANLRNAD

-635 GANLTGTDFQGTILF
+635 GANVAGADFQGTILF
-650 AGKQNP
+650 VGKQNP
-656 EDQFVETPDIGSQNA
+656 ADQFVETPDLGSQNA

-678 SKAKNLDPQQLAFIC
+678 SQAKNLDPQQLAFIC
-693 TQGGLHSRC
+693 TQGGQHSRC

>member
-1 MANPMIGKSSSQSSR
+1 MANPMIGKSSSQSIR
-16 PKEPKKANITP
+16 PKEPKKSKITP
-27 LSTRRFVA
+27 LATRRFVA
-35 WTVEITLFIASG
+35 WTVEITLFVISG

-68 NPVLVVTEKA
+68 NSVLVITEKA

-104 ALLLPTGISAWQLYL
+104 ALLLPTGLSVWQLYL
-119 LAKTGSSTPKRWFGV
+119 LGKTGSTIPKRWFGV
-134 RVVNELGTP
+134 RVVNAAGTAPGLGTV
-143 PGLSAV
+143 L
-149 VVREGL
+149 VREGL
-155 GRWTVPVSA
+155 GRWTVPISA
-164 AYMLWRYSFLFPNL
+164 AYLLWRYSFVFPNL
-178 ALFTSLIMLMILV
+178 ALFTSLTMLMILA
-191 ESKGWPAQKH
+191 ESKGWPIQKH

-213 TIDAASTVIHPGEQS
+213 TIDITSTISHHQEQS
-228 KVIEND
+228 TINEVD
-234 VVDSSSTQKSSSIPS
+234 VDSTSTQQSSPIPS
-249 PRNNPNLSL
+249 PKNNPNLSL
-258 LLVGLTSMIAVLS
+258 FLVGMISMIAVLS
-271 TLIGTQIYIQTQENY
+271 TLIGTQIYIQTQESQ
-286 RRSEQTNSQK
+286 RRSEQINSQK
-296 FIELIKALNPNNGV
+296 FIELIKALNPNNGA

-315 QRAVLALGSI
+315 QRAILALGSI
-325 DDKQSVKLLIDL
+325 DNKQSIKLLIDL

-367 MNQFLVKELQSTGK
+367 MNQFIARELGSMGK
-381 SPNGEV
+381 SPNWEV

-412 IDLSNAELGS
+412 IDLSNAQLGS
-422 QVSGEKSLFNLVLNN
+422 QISRAKPLFNLVLNN

-473 DVIADLNNAQ
+473 DVIADLNNTQ
-483 LKQANL
+483 LKQANF

-516 TRLFGANLSSTQL
+516 TRLFAANLSSTQL

-534 RNAILEN
+534 SNAILEN
-541 ASLTNADLSNANLTE
+541 AILTNADLSNANLTE
-556 ANLYAAHLVRV
+556 ANLYAANLVRV
-567 SAIGTQLAYANLTN
+567 SAIGTQLAYANLTK

-590 EGYLDY
+590 ESYLDY

-602 NLSASRLTGATL
+602 NLSATRLTGANL
-614 RWTNLENANLRNAD
+614 RSANLENANLRNAD

-635 GANLTGTDFQGTILF
+635 GANVAGADFQGTILF
-650 AGKQNP
+650 VGKQNP
-656 EDQFVETPDIGSQNA
+656 ADQFVETPDLGSQNA

-678 SKAKNLDPQQLAFIC
+678 GQAKNLDPQQLAFIC

>member
-16 PKEPKKANITP
+16 PKEPKKVKITP
-27 LSTRRFVA
+27 LATRRFVA

-47 LVPYALGVY
+47 LVPYSLGVY
-56 VNSRSEIRRVPL
+56 VNSRSEIQRVPL

-78 IARPLALPV
+78 IARPLALPI

-104 ALLLPTGISAWQLYL
+104 ALLLPTSLCGWQLYL
-119 LAKTGSSTPKRWFGV
+119 LAKTGSTIPKRWFGV
-134 RVVNELGTP
+134 RVVNIAGET

-149 VVREGL
+149 IVREGL
-155 GRWTVPVSA
+155 GRWTIPVSA
-164 AYMLWRYSFLFPNL
+164 AYLLWRYSFVFPNL
-178 ALFTSLIMLMILV
+178 ALFTSLAMLMILA
-191 ESKGWPAQKH
+191 ESKGWPNQKH

-213 TIDAASTVIHPGEQS
+213 TIDATSTVIPAEEHSTATENNADSAANQQS
-228 KVIEND
+228 TPP
-234 VVDSSSTQKSSSIPS
+234 SS
-249 PRNNPNLSL
+249 PRNNPTISL
-258 LLVGLTSMIAVLS
+258 FLVGLTSMIAVLS
-271 TLIGTQIYIQTQENY
+271 TLIGTQIYIQTQENQ

-296 FIELIKALNPNNGV
+296 FLELIRSLNPNNGV

-315 QRAVLALGSI
+315 QRVILALGSV
-325 DDKQSVKLLIDL
+325 DDKQSIKLLIDL

-346 LDTIQQALTNT
+346 LDTIQQALTNA

-367 MNQFLVKELQSTGK
+367 MNQFLAGELASMGK
-381 SPNGEV
+381 SANGEI

-402 LAIYSGKINK
+402 LAYNGKINK
-412 IDLSNAELGS
+412 IDLSNAQLGS
-422 QVSGEKSLFNLVLNN
+422 QASGKKPLFNLVLNN
-437 IDLSGIVLKSANLNQ
+437 LDLSGIVLKSANLNQ

-461 SVGEDGRWDTYD
+461 SVGEDGRGDTYD
-473 DVIADLNNAQ
+473 DAIADLNNTQ

-489 SNANLSRVSMSR
+489 SNTNLSRVPMSR
-501 SDLSQANLNKANLSY
+501 SDLSGANLNKSNLSY
-516 TRLFGANLSSTQL
+516 TRLFNANLSSTQL

-567 SAIGTQLAYANLTN
+567 SAIGTQLAYANLTK

-590 EGYLDY
+590 ESYLDY
-596 ANLSNA
+596 ANLSHA
-602 NLSASRLTGATL
+602 NLSATRLTGASL
-614 RWTNLENANLRNAD
+614 RSTNLENANLRNAD
-628 LSRADLR
+628 LSRADLQ
-635 GANLTGTDFQGTILF
+635 GANVAGADFQGTILF
-650 AGKQNP
+650 VGKQNP
-656 EDQFVETPDIGSQNA
+656 ADQFVETPDIGSQNA

-678 SKAKNLDPQQLAFIC
+678 SQAKNLDPQQLAFIC
-693 TQGGLHSRC
+693 TQGGLNSRC

>member
-16 PKEPKKANITP
+16 PKEPKKSKITP
-27 LSTRRFVA
+27 LATRRFVA

-47 LVPYALGVY
+47 LVPYSLGVY

-78 IARPLALPV
+78 IARPLALPI

-104 ALLLPTGISAWQLYL
+104 ALLLPTSLCGWQLYL
-119 LAKTGSSTPKRWFGV
+119 LAKTGSTIPKRWFGV
-134 RVVNELGTP
+134 KVVNEAGTA
-143 PGLSAV
+143 PGLSAII
-149 VVREGL
+149 VREGL
-155 GRWTVPVSA
+155 GRWTIPVSA
-164 AYMLWRYSFLFPNL
+164 AYLLWRYSFVFPNL
-178 ALFTSLIMLMILV
+178 ALFTSLAMLMILA
-191 ESKGWPAQKH
+191 ESKGWPNHKH
-201 RRSFHDQLAGTY
+201 PRSFHDQLAGTY
-213 TIDAASTVIHPGEQS
+213 TIDATSTVIPSEEHS
-228 KVIEND
+228 TTTENN
-234 VVDSSSTQKSSSIPS
+234 VSTSSS
-249 PRNNPNLSL
+249 RNNSNISL
-258 LLVGLTSMIAVLS
+258 FLVGLTSMIAVLS
-271 TLIGTQIYIQTQENY
+271 TLIGTQIYIQTQESQ

-296 FIELIKALNPNNGV
+296 FLELIKALNPNNGV

-315 QRAVLALGSI
+315 QRVILALGSV
-325 DDKQSVKLLIDL
+325 DDKQAIKLLIDL

-346 LDTIQQALTNT
+346 LDTIQQALTNA

-367 MNQFLVKELQSTGK
+367 MNQFIAGELASVGK
-381 SPNGEV
+381 SGNGEV

-402 LAIYSGKINK
+402 LAIYSGKINN
-412 IDLSNAELGS
+412 IDLSKAELGS
-422 QVSGEKSLFNLVLNN
+422 QESGGKSLFNLVLNN
-437 IDLSGIVLKSANLNQ
+437 VDLSGIVLKSANLNQ

-473 DVIADLNNAQ
+473 DAIADLNNTQ

-489 SNANLSRVSMSR
+489 SNTNLSRVSMSR
-501 SDLSQANLNKANLSY
+501 SDLSRANLNKANLSY

-529 VGTDL
+529 IGTDL

-567 SAIGTQLAYANLTN
+567 SAIGTQLAYANLTK

-590 EGYLDY
+590 ESYLDY

-602 NLSASRLTGATL
+602 NLSATRLTGVSLSWA
-614 RWTNLENANLRNAD
+614 NLENANLRNAD

-635 GANLTGTDFQGTILF
+635 GANVAGADFQGTILF
-650 AGKQNP
+650 VGKQNP
-656 EDQFVETPDIGSQNA
+656 ADQFVETPDIGSQNA

-693 TQGGLHSRC
+693 TQGGLNSRC